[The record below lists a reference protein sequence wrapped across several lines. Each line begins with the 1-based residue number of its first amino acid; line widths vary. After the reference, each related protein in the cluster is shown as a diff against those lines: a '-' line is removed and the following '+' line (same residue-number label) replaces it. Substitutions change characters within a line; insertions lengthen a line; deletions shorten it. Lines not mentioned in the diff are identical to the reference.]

1 MEQYESFCDRT
12 GRIFPSFQP
21 QMPREE
27 LDCMTPRFLSAREEE
42 SARIAR
48 DIHDEIGSM
57 LTLLRWD
64 LEALHLSVSRLPGHG
79 QSQQL
84 PEKIDTMMA
93 LTDTALSSVK
103 RIASELRPPALD
115 LMGLRDA
122 IEWQAKQFQERTGII
137 VTCDCARDVDDFSA
151 EQATSVFRIVQE
163 ALTNIVRHA
172 QGTKVNVRLQR
183 QNDELILT
191 IKDNGR
197 GITKEETWNNLTLGL
212 TGMRERAALAGGQV
226 EISGTE
232 GDGTLVRLQIPI
244 IGSRDAARP
253 GVSREDVQ

>member
-1 MEQYESFCDRT
+1 
-12 GRIFPSFQP
+12 
-21 QMPREE
+21 MPREE
-27 LDCMTPRFLSAREEE
+27 LGWVTPRFLSAREEE

-64 LEALHLSVSRLPGHG
+64 LEALHLSVSLLPGH

-84 PEKIDTMMA
+84 QEKIDTMMA

-122 IEWQAKQFQERTGII
+122 IEWQTKQFQERTGII
-137 VTCDCARDVDDFSA
+137 VTCDCARDIDDFSK
-151 EQATSVFRIVQE
+151 QATSVFRIVQE
-163 ALTNIVRHA
+163 ALTNIMRHA
-172 QGTKVNVRLQR
+172 QATKVNVRLQR

-244 IGSRDAARP
+244 IGSRDAARL
-253 GVSREDVQ
+253 GVSREDV